1 MPLTRSGVL
10 VNAQG
15 GTPTLEDIT
24 HSIAQMP
31 RFAGHTR
38 AAWSVLDHSVYCG
51 WIAEPR
57 RFPELQLAMLLHD
70 AHECIT
76 GDIPSDV
83 KPPAIRK
90 LQNDLDVRIMDRYLP
105 GGYAMYSR
113 LMDQVH
119 EIDKRAL
126 AAEALVLGPETVTDE
141 WREKT
146 FGAAAEEDV
155 KLLLSIMPKTV
166 HPDGVLEAITLL
178 QDRCKR

>member
-24 HSIAQMP
+24 HSLAQMP

-38 AAWSVLDHSVYCG
+38 APWSVLDHSVFCG

-70 AHECIT
+70 AHECVT
-76 GDIPSDV
+76 GDIPTDV

-105 GGYAMYSR
+105 GGYALYQR
-113 LMDQVH
+113 ILDQVH
-119 EIDKRAL
+119 EIDRRAL
-126 AAEALVLGPETVTDE
+126 AAEALVLGPECVTDE
-141 WREKT
+141 WREKV
-146 FGAAAEEDV
+146 FGVAFADDAELLV
-155 KLLLSIMPKTV
+155 KILPKTTN
-166 HPDGVLEAITLL
+166 PDGVLTAINLL
-178 QDRCKR
+178 TDRIRG